1 MESVPYTV
9 DFARNAVRA
18 CPRAGAQERRDRLMI
33 LMLYGCGLRT
43 GELCALDV
51 GDIVRERQ
59 ELRSAF

>member
-1 MESVPYTV
+1 
-9 DFARNAVRA
+9 VRA
-18 CPRAGAQERRDRLMI
+18 CPRASAQERRDRLMI